1 MFFLPLEEV
10 GRGIGW
16 WFIYISFYIIHVH
29 LVHPRPDLV
38 YLVNHCG
45 QAHFWQSV
53 NKWNPN
59 PNFWNSSSK
68 SNLFQQILCF
78 PCSQKG
84 PMDISINPTGKSD
97 LRKKSKNNNQ
107 RVAKK
112 DPKKKK
118 HPSTASTKE
127 SSCLRRSTTAS
138 PGRDWLGFQRG
149 WWWNSEIQAF
159 LERAERPY
167 TTWPI
172 PWQKP
177 GWDCTWRS
185 CISQY
190 GSMSWSTGQ
199 TLKNPSNVVM

>member
-1 MFFLPLEEV
+1 MHSLVKFQTIKSWGKKSSQLAATRAIQALKGKLVSQNVFSTL
-10 GRGIGW
+10 
-16 WFIYISFYIIHVH
+16 WFIFISFYIIHVH

-53 NKWNPN
+53 NKWHPN

-112 DPKKKK
+112 DPKKKTSEYGL
-118 HPSTASTKE
+118 HQGIFLSKE
-127 SSCLRRSTTAS
+127 INHRITWQRLA
-138 PGRDWLGFQRG
+138 WL
-149 WWWNSEIQAF
+149 
-159 LERAERPY
+159 P
-167 TTWPI
+167 TW
-172 PWQKP
+172 
-177 GWDCTWRS
+177 
-185 CISQY
+185 
-190 GSMSWSTGQ
+190 M
-199 TLKNPSNVVM
+199 VVK